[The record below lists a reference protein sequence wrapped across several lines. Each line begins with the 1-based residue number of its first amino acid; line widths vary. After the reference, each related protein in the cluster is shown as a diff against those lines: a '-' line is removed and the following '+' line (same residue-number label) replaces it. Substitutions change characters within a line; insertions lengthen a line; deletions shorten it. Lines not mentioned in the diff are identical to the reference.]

1 LEEIELTRFKR
12 KYKKD
17 KEEAKR
23 KRKLEEVSES
33 KLSKEKGCD
42 EKPVQEDEEMN
53 SWEVIKCKLDN
64 SLIINTVEAT

>member
-1 LEEIELTRFKR
+1 LEKNQLTHFIRN
-12 KYKKD
+12 YKKE

-23 KRKLEEVSES
+23 KRKLEEECRS

-42 EKPVQEDEEMN
+42 EKPVQEDEEMK